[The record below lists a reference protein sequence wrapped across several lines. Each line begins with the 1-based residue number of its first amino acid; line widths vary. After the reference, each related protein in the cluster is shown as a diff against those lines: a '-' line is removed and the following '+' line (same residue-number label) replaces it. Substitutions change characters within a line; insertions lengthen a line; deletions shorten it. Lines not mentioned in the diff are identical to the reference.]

1 MKQPAKFHFEQLKNG
16 YKIAVFCDF
25 LTVFCAAYLMMSCCV
40 VESPNT
46 QHEVII
52 YAENRLFLE
61 YISQIAFFA
70 IEIKINKMLARP
82 GIEPVTL
89 RYQKMHR
96 HSTD

>member
-1 MKQPAKFHFEQLKNG
+1 MTSR
-16 YKIAVFCDF
+16 C
-25 LTVFCAAYLMMSCCV
+25 M

-70 IEIKINKMLARP
+70 IEIKINKMLTGP
-82 GIEPVTL
+82 GVEPVTL
-89 RYQKMHR
+89 KWLYRR
-96 HSTD
+96 STN